1 MLLRE
6 TKQFVGDIIQKQEN
20 IVSKNVSLLINLL
33 FIELL

>member
-6 TKQFVGDIIQKQEN
+6 TKEFVGDIIQKQEK
-20 IVSKNVSLLINLL
+20 IVSKNVSLLIYLL